1 MKSCYIKIIV
11 KLSAEYVEDQRVRH
25 VVFDISDPIEILK
38 KLVSN
43 YSLKEKQTFSLAGLS
58 ILLDLKIWLE
68 L

>member
-1 MKSCYIKIIV
+1 MKSCYTKIIV